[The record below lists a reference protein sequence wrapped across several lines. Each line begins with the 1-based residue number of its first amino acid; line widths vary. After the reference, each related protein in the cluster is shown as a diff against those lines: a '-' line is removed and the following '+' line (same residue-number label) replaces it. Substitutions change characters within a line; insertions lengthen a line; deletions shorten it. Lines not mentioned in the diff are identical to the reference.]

1 MTLLSRRLDSST
13 FFVPDP
19 TRTRQPM
26 HLLARV
32 FLTLECI
39 SLRVRQSD
47 IFCCFR
53 RGGRF
58 RTAAVAAAVADV
70 RHDCTSDVTTVTPNA
85 TGFPVRHGKRISPSG
100 RLPSVRVRP
109 DGSIIAGISAEEK
122 ARETT
127 SLRAW
132 CRLNRPGACVHSL
145 RKRYCHYYCYKF
157 IITTT
162 SVGYQ

>member
-1 MTLLSRRLDSST
+1 MTRVRIVGSEFRRSSRAARLRYNAAERLINVGTRMTLLSRRLDSST

-26 HLLARV
+26 HVLARL

-47 IFCCFR
+47 IFCCFP

-70 RHDCTSDVTTVTPNA
+70 RYDCTSDVTVTPNA
-85 TGFPVRHGKRISPSG
+85 TGFPVRHGKRVSPYG

-127 SLRAW
+127 SLRA
-132 CRLNRPGACVHSL
+132 
-145 RKRYCHYYCYKF
+145 
-157 IITTT
+157 
-162 SVGYQ
+162 